1 MHIKS
6 DGSETNA
13 TPAAVATV
21 TAVAKSHKSV
31 SKIPASSWPACD
43 GVLLAN
49 GQNLQQRNVK
59 LLFVHRHTSSTR
71 RNKRCSKHT
80 LAGTLAIFSLFV
92 VQRNVGVYVCT
103 CVCVYLDLFTQ
114 HRVSKYTKYTTC
126 TKC

>member
-1 MHIKS
+1 M
-6 DGSETNA
+6 E
-13 TPAAVATV
+13 
-21 TAVAKSHKSV
+21 AKQMQLLLLLLLSPLLQKAINQCQRSLPRV
-31 SKIPASSWPACD
+31 GPACD

-49 GQNLQQRNVK
+49 GQHLQQRNVK